1 MQIGFPE
8 ASQQLTVRFVQQ
20 AASPATKA
28 AKHAALMANEK
39 LQDRPR
45 IALRLFPRYLGTF
58 LARLGKSN
66 RNRLLAAGHSAAL
79 AAFARTQRAALFAVH
94 RALHALAGRFAV
106 SCHYAPPVFRFA
118 ELLRLP
124 LRLWLSLRC
133 FVRRHLICKHV

>member
-1 MQIGFPE
+1 MQFQIWVRYRRGP
-8 ASQQLTVRFVQQ
+8 VRFDQSVG
-20 AASPATKA
+20 SPATKA
-28 AKHAALMANEK
+28 AENAALMANED
-39 LQDRPR
+39 LQLLPK
-45 IALRLFPRYLGTF
+45 ITSRLFPRYLGAL

-79 AAFARTQRAALFAVH
+79 AAFARTQRAALFAVD